1 MSQKQSDDVKFCR
14 SPSVTV
20 DQVIRVVT
28 DTAKVCRDISLIM
41 ATKKKGA
48 GGGTLKVTF
57 IDEPKGLLLKVRQL
71 NGEQEVRILCKN
83 ISGTRLEIARALRD
97 RDIPIHFKK

>member
-14 SPSVTV
+14 SPSVMV

-28 DTAKVCRDISLIM
+28 DTARVCRDISLIM

-48 GGGTLKVTF
+48 SGGTLKVTF
-57 IDEPKGLLLKVRQL
+57 IDIPKGLLLKVRQL
-71 NGEQEVRILCKN
+71 NGEQEFIILLKN
-83 ISGTRLEIARALRD
+83 ISLTRIEIYLELRNL
-97 RDIPIHFKK
+97 DITIHLKK